1 MLIWFNTDPSPSRWV
16 ECRPLPFPTL
26 LSFRRFCAVKPQKAK
41 PRLPALTTESSSAD
55 LSKNFCSKKKNDRD
69 NGDNDLDD
77 DDDYDDE
84 HDCGN

>member
-1 MLIWFNTDPSPSRWV
+1 M
-16 ECRPLPFPTL
+16 
-26 LSFRRFCAVKPQKAK
+26 PQKAK